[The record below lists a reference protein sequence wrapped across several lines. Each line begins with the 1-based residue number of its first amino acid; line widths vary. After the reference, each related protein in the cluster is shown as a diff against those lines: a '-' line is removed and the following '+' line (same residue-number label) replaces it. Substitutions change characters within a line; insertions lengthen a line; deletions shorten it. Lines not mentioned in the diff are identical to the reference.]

1 MRCFFAETKIK
12 PITMKKSIYIIFT
25 LFASIMYGQNG
36 TIKGKVLDKQSEL
49 PLMGANVE
57 LLGSETPRGVIT
69 DFDGYFTLTNVPIG
83 RNAIRVSYIGYE
95 TSTIPD
101 IEVSTGKDVAVT
113 IVLTESYASLD
124 EVVLTSSTNKIKS
137 LNKFSAVSARQFGVK
152 EVARYAG
159 GRNDVARL
167 ASNFA
172 GVASPDDSRNDIVVR
187 GNSPTGLLWRVEGI
201 PIPSPNHF
209 SALGTTGSP
218 VSALNPN
225 LLKNSDFITS
235 AFPAEYGNA
244 IGGVFDLG
252 FRNGNKDE
260 YEYSFQVGAFT
271 GLEGTVEGPLNRK
284 NNGSFL
290 VAARYSLIGLI
301 GGAGTSDTPNYSDIS
316 FNINLGK
323 SKLGTFSLFGI
334 MGTSSIDLIG
344 EDFDEDDLFSAE
356 DENSYVTSNV
366 AVFGAKH
373 VLSIGEKS
381 YLKTVIAGASNSS
394 DFEEDRIIDLDTD
407 SERLLRFAESNNEET
422 RLTFSTLFN
431 TKINNKF
438 TLRTGLLLENFSA
451 DFDRKQRDEQEDLNG
466 DGDPDLTT
474 IRSING
480 SYNVFQPYI
489 QTKYRLTE
497 KLTLNTGIH
506 TMYSDLNK
514 QFVVEPRASMSYRIH
529 PKHTINL
536 GYGLHHQNIATPLL
550 FLNEEVNGVITNPN
564 ENLDFVRSQH
574 YVLGYDVKIAPKW
587 RAKIETYYQKI
598 DNAAIDESP
607 SSYSSLTEG
616 ADFTFSSDNTD
627 LVSSGTG
634 ENIGLELT
642 LEKSFSNGYHA
653 LITSSIFES
662 TYKGSDGIQR
672 STPFDNGYIVNFLAG
687 KEFKFGENKKNV
699 FSIDARFVTSG
710 GNRFTPVNLEASQN
724 AGYEVLQDDLA
735 FSEQYEEYLRL
746 DLKFGVTF
754 NSTKKKTSHKFYID
768 FQNLTDRDNVFVRRY
783 NRGTSSVEQI
793 NQIGFFP
800 DFGYRFQ
807 F

>member
-1 MRCFFAETKIK
+1 MKLINFLAMMICALSFAQSGI
-12 PITMKKSIYIIFT
+12 
-25 LFASIMYGQNG
+25 
-36 TIKGKVLDKQSEL
+36 IKGKVLDKQSEL
-49 PLMGANVE
+49 PLMGASVE
-57 LLGSETPRGVIT
+57 LLGAEMSKGVVT
-69 DFDGYFTLTNVPIG
+69 DFDGYFTITGVPIG
-83 RNAIRVSYIGYE
+83 RQTIRVSYIGYE

-101 IEVSTGKDVAVT
+101 IEVSTGKDVDITV
-113 IVLTESYASLD
+113 VLTESFGSLD
-124 EVVLTSSTNKIKS
+124 EIVLTSSTNKIRS
-137 LNKFSAVSARQFGVK
+137 LNKFSGVSARQFGVK
-152 EVARYAG
+152 EVGRYAG
-159 GRNDVARL
+159 GRSDVARL

-260 YEYSFQVGAFT
+260 YEYSFQMGAFT
-271 GLEGTVEGPLNRK
+271 GLEGMAEGPLNRK

-301 GGAGTSDTPNYSDIS
+301 GGAGTSDTPNYADLS
-316 FNINLGK
+316 FNLNLGK

-356 DENSYVTSNV
+356 DENSYVTSNI
-366 AVFGAKH
+366 AVLGAKH
-373 VLSIGEKS
+373 LLNIGEKS
-381 YLKTVIAGASNSS
+381 YLKTVLAGASNSS
-394 DFEEDRIIDLDTD
+394 AFEEDRIIDLDTD
-407 SERLLRFAESNNEET
+407 SERIIRFAESNNEET
-422 RLTFSTLFN
+422 RITFSTLFN
-431 TKINNKF
+431 TKINNKL

-451 DFDRKQRDEQEDLNG
+451 DLNRKQRDEQEDLNG
-466 DGDPDLTT
+466 DGDPDLVT

-514 QFVVEPRASMSYRIH
+514 QFVLEPRASMSYKIH

-574 YVLGYDVKIAPKW
+574 YVLGYDVKIAPSW

-598 DNAAIDESP
+598 ENAAIDGSP

-616 ADFTFSSDNTD
+616 ADFTFSSNNTD

-642 LEKSFSNGYHA
+642 LEKSFSKGYHA
-653 LITSSIFES
+653 LITSSFFES
-662 TYKGSDGIQR
+662 TYKGSDGIER
-672 STPFDNGYIVNFLAG
+672 STPFNTGHIVNFLAG
-687 KEFKFGENKKNV
+687 KEYKFGENKKNV

-710 GNRFTPVNLEASQN
+710 GNRFTPVNLVASQN
-724 AGYEVLQDDLA
+724 VGSEILQDDAA
-735 FSEQYEEYLRL
+735 FSEQYEDYLRL

-754 NSTKKKTSHKFYID
+754 NSNKKKTSHKFYID

-783 NRGTSSVEQI
+783 NRGTNNVEQI

-800 DFGYRFQ
+800 DFGYKFQ

>member
-1 MRCFFAETKIK
+1 
-12 PITMKKSIYIIFT
+12 
-25 LFASIMYGQNG
+25 MYGQNG
-36 TIKGKVLDKQSEL
+36 TIKGKILDKQSEL
-49 PLMGANVE
+49 PLMGASVE
-57 LLGSETPRGVIT
+57 LLGSETPKGVIT
-69 DFDGYFTLTNVPIG
+69 DFDGYFTLTDVPIG
-83 RNAIRVSYIGYE
+83 RQTIRISYIGYE

-101 IEVSTGKDVAVT
+101 IEVSTGKDVDITAA
-113 IVLTESYASLD
+113 LTESYGSLD
-124 EVVLTSSTNKIKS
+124 EIVLTTSTNKIKS

-252 FRNGNKDE
+252 FRDGNKDE

-271 GLEGTVEGPLNRK
+271 GLEATAEGPLNKK

-301 GGAGTSDTPNYSDIS
+301 GGAGTSDTPNYADVS
-316 FNINLGK
+316 FNLNLGK
-323 SKLGTFSLFGI
+323 SKFGTFSLFGI

-356 DENSYVTSNV
+356 DENSYVSSTIGV
-366 AVFGAKH
+366 LGATH
-373 VLSIGEKS
+373 LLSIGEKS
-381 YLKTVIAGASNSS
+381 YVKTVVAGASNSS
-394 DFEEDRIIDLDTD
+394 DFAEDRIINLGTDT
-407 SERLLRFAESNNEET
+407 ERLLRFAENNNSET

-451 DFDRKQRDEQEDLNG
+451 DLDRKQRDEQEDLNG
-466 DGDPDLTT
+466 DGDPDLVT
-474 IRSING
+474 IRSIDG
-480 SYNVFQPYI
+480 SYMVVQPYV

-497 KLTLNTGIH
+497 NLTLNSGIH

-529 PKHTINL
+529 PKHTINI

-550 FLNEEVNGVITNPN
+550 FLNKEVNGVVTNPN

-574 YVLGYDVKIAPKW
+574 YVLGYDVKIAPSW

-598 DNAAIDESP
+598 DNAAIDRSP

-634 ENIGLELT
+634 ENIGLEFT
-642 LEKSFSNGYHA
+642 LEKSFNKGYHA
-653 LITSSIFES
+653 LITSSLFES

-672 STPFDNGYIVNFLAG
+672 STPFDNGYIFNFLAG

-710 GNRFTPVNLEASQN
+710 GNRFTPVNLAASQN
-724 AGYEVLQDDLA
+724 EGYEILQDDLA
-735 FSEQYEEYLRL
+735 FSEQYEDYLRL

-754 NSTKKKTSHKFYID
+754 NSKKKKTSHKFYID

>member
-1 MRCFFAETKIK
+1 MKLIKFLAMMICAVSFAQ
-12 PITMKKSIYIIFT
+12 S
-25 LFASIMYGQNG
+25 GV
-36 TIKGKVLDKQSEL
+36 IKGRILDKQSEL
-49 PLMGANVE
+49 PLMGASVE
-57 LLGSETPRGVIT
+57 LLGSEIPKGVIT
-69 DFDGYFTLTNVPIG
+69 DFDGYFTLTDVPIG
-83 RNAIRVSYIGYE
+83 RKAIRVSYLGYE

-101 IEVSTGKDVAVT
+101 IEVSTGKDVDITVA
-113 IVLTESYASLD
+113 LTESIGSLD
-124 EVVLTSSTNKIKS
+124 EIVLTSSTNKIRS
-137 LNKFSAVSARQFGVK
+137 LNKFSAVSARQFGIK
-152 EVARYAG
+152 EVGRYAG
-159 GRNDVARL
+159 GRSDVARL

-356 DENSYVTSNV
+356 DENSYVTSNI

-451 DFDRKQRDEQEDLNG
+451 DLDRKQRDEQEDLNG

-724 AGYEVLQDDLA
+724 AGYEILQDDLA
-735 FSEQYEEYLRL
+735 FSEQYEDYLRL

-754 NSTKKKTSHKFYID
+754 NSNKKKTSHKFYID
-768 FQNLTDRDNVFVRRY
+768 FQNLTDKDNVFVRRY

>member
-1 MRCFFAETKIK
+1 
-12 PITMKKSIYIIFT
+12 MKKSIYILFT
-25 LFASIMYGQNG
+25 LFTSIMYGQNG
-36 TIKGKVLDKQSEL
+36 TIKGKLIDKQSEL
-49 PLMGANVE
+49 PLMGASVE
-57 LLGSETPRGVIT
+57 LLGSEAPKGVIT
-69 DFDGYFTLTNVPIG
+69 DFDGYFTLTDVPIG
-83 RNAIRVSYIGYE
+83 RQTIRISYIGYE

-101 IEVSTGKDVAVT
+101 IEVSTGKDVNITA
-113 IVLTESYASLD
+113 VLTESYGSLD
-124 EVVLTSSTNKIKS
+124 EIVLTTSTNKIKS

-159 GRNDVARL
+159 GRGDVARL

-252 FRNGNKDE
+252 FRSGNKDE
-260 YEYSFQVGAFT
+260 YEYSLQMGAFT
-271 GLEGTVEGPLNRK
+271 GLEATAEGPLNRK

-356 DENSYVTSNV
+356 DENSYVSSNIGV
-366 AVFGAKH
+366 LGATH
-373 VLSIGEKS
+373 LLSIGEES

-394 DFEEDRIIDLDTD
+394 DFAEDRIINLDTNT
-407 SERLLRFAESNNEET
+407 ERLLRFAENNNSET

-431 TKINNKF
+431 TKVNNKF

-451 DFDRKQRDEQEDLNG
+451 DLDRKQRDEQEDLNG
-466 DGDPDLTT
+466 DGDPDLVT
-474 IRSING
+474 IRSIDG
-480 SYNVFQPYI
+480 SYMVFQPYV

-497 KLTLNTGIH
+497 NLTLNSGIH

-529 PKHTINL
+529 PKHTINI

-550 FLNEEVNGVITNPN
+550 FLNEEVNGIITNPN

-574 YVLGYDVKIAPKW
+574 YVLGYDVKIAPSW

-598 DNAAIDESP
+598 DNAAIDRSP

-642 LEKSFSNGYHA
+642 LEKSFSKGYHA
-653 LITSSIFES
+653 LITSSLFES
-662 TYKGSDGIQR
+662 TYKGSDGVQR

-687 KEFKFGENKKNV
+687 KEFKFGANKKNV
-699 FSIDARFVTSG
+699 FSVDARFVTSG
-710 GNRFTPVNLEASQN
+710 GNRFTPVNLIASQD
-724 AGYEVLQDDLA
+724 AGYEILQDDLA
-735 FSEQYEEYLRL
+735 FSAQYEDYLRL

-754 NSTKKKTSHKFYID
+754 NSNKKKTSHKFYID

>member
-1 MRCFFAETKIK
+1 MKLIKFLAMMICAVSFAQ
-12 PITMKKSIYIIFT
+12 S
-25 LFASIMYGQNG
+25 GV
-36 TIKGKVLDKQSEL
+36 IKGRILDKQSEL
-49 PLMGANVE
+49 PLMGASVE
-57 LLGSETPRGVIT
+57 LLGSEIPKGVIT
-69 DFDGYFTLTNVPIG
+69 DFDGYFTLTDVPIG
-83 RNAIRVSYIGYE
+83 RKAIRVSYLGYE

-101 IEVSTGKDVAVT
+101 IEVSTGKDVDITVA
-113 IVLTESYASLD
+113 LTESIGSLD
-124 EVVLTSSTNKIKS
+124 EIVLTSSTNKIRS
-137 LNKFSAVSARQFGVK
+137 LNKFSAVSARQFGIK
-152 EVARYAG
+152 EVGRYAG
-159 GRNDVARL
+159 GRSDVARL

-271 GLEGTVEGPLNRK
+271 GLEGTAEGPLNRK

-356 DENSYVTSNV
+356 DENSYVTSNI

-451 DFDRKQRDEQEDLNG
+451 DLDRKQRDEQEDLNG

-724 AGYEVLQDDLA
+724 AGYEILQDDLA
-735 FSEQYEEYLRL
+735 FSEQYEDYLRL

-754 NSTKKKTSHKFYID
+754 NSNKKKTSHKFYID
-768 FQNLTDRDNVFVRRY
+768 FQNLTDKDNVFVRRY

>member
-1 MRCFFAETKIK
+1 MKLINFLAMMICALSFAQSGI
-12 PITMKKSIYIIFT
+12 
-25 LFASIMYGQNG
+25 
-36 TIKGKVLDKQSEL
+36 IKGKVLDKQSEL
-49 PLMGANVE
+49 PLMGASVE
-57 LLGSETPRGVIT
+57 LLGAEMSKGVVT
-69 DFDGYFTLTNVPIG
+69 DFDGYFTITGVPIG
-83 RNAIRVSYIGYE
+83 RQTIRVSYIGYE

-101 IEVSTGKDVAVT
+101 IEVSTGKDVDITV
-113 IVLTESYASLD
+113 VLTESFGSLD
-124 EVVLTSSTNKIKS
+124 EIVLTSSTNKIRS
-137 LNKFSAVSARQFGVK
+137 LNKFSGVSARQFGVK
-152 EVARYAG
+152 EVGRYAG
-159 GRNDVARL
+159 GRSDVARL

-260 YEYSFQVGAFT
+260 YEYSFQMGAFT
-271 GLEGTVEGPLNRK
+271 GLEGTAEGPLNRK

-301 GGAGTSDTPNYSDIS
+301 GGAGTSDTPNYADLS
-316 FNINLGK
+316 FNLNLGK

-356 DENSYVTSNV
+356 DENSYVTSNI
-366 AVFGAKH
+366 AVLGAKH
-373 VLSIGEKS
+373 LLNIGEKS
-381 YLKTVIAGASNSS
+381 YLKTVLAGASNSS
-394 DFEEDRIIDLDTD
+394 AFEEDRIIDLDTD
-407 SERLLRFAESNNEET
+407 SERIIRFAESNNEET
-422 RLTFSTLFN
+422 RITFSTLFN
-431 TKINNKF
+431 TKINNKL

-451 DFDRKQRDEQEDLNG
+451 DLNRKQRDEQEDLNG
-466 DGDPDLTT
+466 DGDPDLVT

-514 QFVVEPRASMSYRIH
+514 QFVVEPRASMSYKIH

-574 YVLGYDVKIAPKW
+574 YVLGYDVKIAPSW

-598 DNAAIDESP
+598 ENAAIDGSP

-616 ADFTFSSDNTD
+616 ADFTFSSNNTD

-642 LEKSFSNGYHA
+642 LEKSFSKGYHA
-653 LITSSIFES
+653 LITSSFFES
-662 TYKGSDGIQR
+662 TYKGSDGIER
-672 STPFDNGYIVNFLAG
+672 STPFNTGHIVNFLAG
-687 KEFKFGENKKNV
+687 KEYKFGENKKNV

-710 GNRFTPVNLEASQN
+710 GNRFTPVNLVASQN
-724 AGYEVLQDDLA
+724 VGSEILQDDAA
-735 FSEQYEEYLRL
+735 FSEQYEDYLRL

-754 NSTKKKTSHKFYID
+754 NSNKKKTSHKFYID

-783 NRGTSSVEQI
+783 NRGTNNVEQI

-800 DFGYRFQ
+800 DFGYKFQ

>member
-1 MRCFFAETKIK
+1 
-12 PITMKKSIYIIFT
+12 MKKILFILIILQT
-25 LFASIMYGQNG
+25 ISSYSQKG
-36 TIKGKVLDKQSEL
+36 TIKGKVIDKQSEL
-49 PLMGANVE
+49 PLLGASVE
-57 LLGSETPRGVIT
+57 LLLPDKLVGVIT
-69 DFDGYFTLTNVPIG
+69 DFDGYFTLDNVPIG
-83 RNAIRVSYIGYE
+83 RQEIRISYIGYE
-95 TSTIPD
+95 TNTISN
-101 IEVSTGKDVAVT
+101 IEVSTGKDINIT
-113 IVLTESYASLD
+113 ITLTESFAKLD
-124 EVVLTSSTNKIKS
+124 EVVLTSSTNKVKS

-152 EVARYAG
+152 EVGRYAG

-260 YEYSFQVGAFT
+260 YEYSFQMGAFS
-271 GLEGTVEGPLNRK
+271 GLEGTAEGPLNKK

-301 GGAGTSDTPNYSDIS
+301 GGAGTSDTPNYADIS
-316 FNINLGK
+316 YNINLGK
-323 SKLGTFSLFGI
+323 SKLGSFSLFGI

-344 EDFDEDDLFSAE
+344 EDYDEDDLFSAE
-356 DENSYVTSNV
+356 DENSYVSSTIGV
-366 AVFGAKH
+366 LGAKH
-373 VLSIGEKS
+373 LLSIGESS
-381 YLKTVIAGASNSS
+381 YLKTVIAGAFNNS
-394 DFEEDRIIDLDTD
+394 DYEEDRIIDLDTD
-407 SERLLRFAESNNEET
+407 NERIIRYAESNNEES

-438 TLRTGLLLENFSA
+438 TLRTGLLFENFST
-451 DFDRKQRDEQEDLNG
+451 DLNRKERDEQEDGNN
-466 DGDPDLTT
+466 DGDPDLVT
-474 IRSING
+474 IRNING
-480 SYNVFQPYI
+480 SYNVFQPYV

-497 KLTLNTGIH
+497 TLTLNTGVH
-506 TMYSDLNK
+506 TMFSDLNE
-514 QFVVEPRASMSYRIH
+514 QFVVEPRASMSWQIK
-529 PKHTINL
+529 PQHTINI
-536 GYGLHHQNIATPLL
+536 GYGIHHQNVPTPLL
-550 FLNEEVNGVITNPN
+550 FLSEEVNGETLNPN
-564 ENLDFVRSQH
+564 EDLDFVRSQH
-574 YVLGYDVKIAPKW
+574 YVLGYDFKLTRSW
-587 RAKIETYYQKI
+587 RAKIEAYYQKI
-598 DNAAIDESP
+598 DNAAIDETP

-616 ADFTFSSDNTD
+616 ADFTFSSDNTN

-634 ENIGLELT
+634 ENKGLELT
-642 LEKSFSNGYHA
+642 LEKSFSKGFHA

-662 TYKGSDGIQR
+662 KYEGSDGIKR

-687 KEFKFGENKKNV
+687 KEYKIGKQKKNI
-699 FSIDARFVTSG
+699 FSIDARFVSSG
-710 GNRFTPVNLEASQN
+710 GKYYTPVDLEASQN
-724 AGYEVLQDDLA
+724 AGYEILQDDLA
-735 FSEQYEEYLRL
+735 FSQQYDDYMRL
-746 DLKFGVTF
+746 DLKLGFTL
-754 NSTKKKTSHKFYID
+754 NSNKKKTSHKFYID
-768 FQNLTDRDNVFVRRY
+768 LQNITNRDNVFIRQY
-783 NRGTSSVEQI
+783 NRITNNVNQI
-793 NQIGFFP
+793 NQAGFFP

>member
-1 MRCFFAETKIK
+1 MKLINFLAMMICALSFAQSGI
-12 PITMKKSIYIIFT
+12 
-25 LFASIMYGQNG
+25 
-36 TIKGKVLDKQSEL
+36 IKGKVLDKQSEL
-49 PLMGANVE
+49 PLMGASVE
-57 LLGSETPRGVIT
+57 LLGAEMSKGVVT
-69 DFDGYFTLTNVPIG
+69 DFDGYFTITGVPIG
-83 RNAIRVSYIGYE
+83 RQTIRVSYIGYE

-101 IEVSTGKDVAVT
+101 IEVSTGKDVDITV
-113 IVLTESYASLD
+113 VLTESFGSLD
-124 EVVLTSSTNKIKS
+124 EIVLTSSTNKIRS
-137 LNKFSAVSARQFGVK
+137 LNKFSGVSARQFGVK
-152 EVARYAG
+152 EVGRYAG
-159 GRNDVARL
+159 GRSDVARL

-260 YEYSFQVGAFT
+260 YEYSFQMGAFT
-271 GLEGTVEGPLNRK
+271 GLEGTAEGPLNRK

-301 GGAGTSDTPNYSDIS
+301 GGAGTSDTPNYADLS
-316 FNINLGK
+316 FNLNLGK

-356 DENSYVTSNV
+356 DENSYVTSNI
-366 AVFGAKH
+366 AVLGAKH
-373 VLSIGEKS
+373 LLNIGEKS
-381 YLKTVIAGASNSS
+381 YLKTVLAGASNSS
-394 DFEEDRIIDLDTD
+394 AFEEDRIIDLDTD
-407 SERLLRFAESNNEET
+407 SERIIRFAESNNEET
-422 RLTFSTLFN
+422 RITFSTLFN
-431 TKINNKF
+431 TKINNKL

-451 DFDRKQRDEQEDLNG
+451 DLNRKQRDEQEDLNG
-466 DGDPDLTT
+466 DGDPDLVT

-514 QFVVEPRASMSYRIH
+514 QFVLEPRASMSYKIH

-574 YVLGYDVKIAPKW
+574 YVLGYDVKIAPSW

-598 DNAAIDESP
+598 ENAAIDGSP

-616 ADFTFSSDNTD
+616 ADFTFSSNNTD

-642 LEKSFSNGYHA
+642 LEKSFSKGYHA
-653 LITSSIFES
+653 LITSSFFES
-662 TYKGSDGIQR
+662 TYKGSDGIER
-672 STPFDNGYIVNFLAG
+672 STPFNTGHIVNFLAG
-687 KEFKFGENKKNV
+687 KEYKFGENKKNV

-710 GNRFTPVNLEASQN
+710 GNRFTPVNLVASQN
-724 AGYEVLQDDLA
+724 VGSEILQDDAA
-735 FSEQYEEYLRL
+735 FSEQYEDYLRL

-754 NSTKKKTSHKFYID
+754 NSNKKKTSHKFYID

-783 NRGTSSVEQI
+783 NRGTNNVEQI

-800 DFGYRFQ
+800 DFGYKFQ

>member
-1 MRCFFAETKIK
+1 
-12 PITMKKSIYIIFT
+12 MKKSIYIIFT
-25 LFASIMYGQNG
+25 LFTSIVYGQNG
-36 TIKGKVLDKQSEL
+36 TIKGKIIDKQSEF
-49 PLMGANVE
+49 PLMGASVE
-57 LLGSETPRGVIT
+57 LLGAKISKGVVT
-69 DFDGYFTLTNVPIG
+69 DFDGYFTITEVPIG
-83 RNAIRVSYIGYE
+83 RQTIRVSYIGFE

-101 IEVSTGKDVAVT
+101 IEVSTGKDVDITV
-113 IVLTESYASLD
+113 VLTESYASLD
-124 EVVLTSSTNKIKS
+124 EIVLTSSTNKIRS
-137 LNKFSAVSARQFGVK
+137 LNKFSAVSARQFGVE
-152 EVARYAG
+152 EVSRYAG
-159 GRNDVARL
+159 GRGDVARL

-260 YEYSFQVGAFT
+260 YEYSFQMGAFS
-271 GLEGTVEGPLNRK
+271 GLEGTAEGPLNRK

-301 GGAGTSDTPNYSDIS
+301 GGAGTSDTPNYADIS
-316 FNINLGK
+316 FNLNLGK

-356 DENSYVTSNV
+356 DENSYVTSNI
-366 AVFGAKH
+366 AVFGATH
-373 VLSIGEKS
+373 LLSIGEKS

-407 SERLLRFAESNNEET
+407 SERPLRFAESNNEET

-451 DFDRKQRDEQEDLNG
+451 DLDRKQRDEQEDLNG
-466 DGDPDLTT
+466 DGTPDLET

-489 QTKYRLTE
+489 QTKYRLTK

-514 QFVVEPRASMSYRIH
+514 QFVLEPRASMSYRIH

-550 FLNEEVNGVITNPN
+550 FLTEEVNGIITNPN

-574 YVLGYDVKIAPKW
+574 YVLGYDVKIAPSW

-598 DNAAIDESP
+598 DNAAIDGSP

-616 ADFTFSSDNTD
+616 ADFTFSTDNTN
-627 LVSSGTG
+627 LISSGTG

-642 LEKSFSNGYHA
+642 LEKSFSKGYHA
-653 LITSSIFES
+653 MITSSFFES
-662 TYKGSDGIQR
+662 TYKGSDGIER
-672 STPFDNGYIVNFLAG
+672 STPFNTGHIVNFLAG
-687 KEFKFGENKKNV
+687 KEFKFGENKKNI
-699 FSIDARFVTSG
+699 FSIDARFVSSG
-710 GNRFTPVNLEASQN
+710 GKRFTPVNLVASQN
-724 AGYEVLQDDLA
+724 AGYEISQDDLA
-735 FSEQYEEYLRL
+735 FSEQYKDYLRL
-746 DLKFGVTF
+746 DLKFSVTF
-754 NSTKKKTSHKFYID
+754 NSNKKKTAHKFYID
-768 FQNLTDRDNVFVRRY
+768 LQNLTNRDNIFARKY
-783 NRGTSSVEQI
+783 NRTTNSVEQI
-793 NQIGFFP
+793 NQNGFFP